1 MEIAMNRFSLLR
13 ELTRPALAGV
23 ALALV
28 IAACGGSSGTATP
41 AADAPTGAD
50 AGTAASAASAGAE
63 AGAGADNVLT
73 REGGLC
79 ELVPIELAEGALG
92 APIVS
97 AEAKKSSL
105 GLGHSCR
112 ITVDEDTELT
122 LSRSEKE
129 TRDEFEEAFEAVGL
143 TDESVDGLGEAAYR
157 AAGSALGGPG
167 ARLAVYTGERHIS
180 VTLYAAGDQAAM
192 FLASEAIA
200 RALLDLGL

>member
-1 MEIAMNRFSLLR
+1 MNRFSTMR
-13 ELTRPALAGV
+13 ELTGPVLAG
-23 ALALV
+23 LAFAIVL
-28 IAACGGSSGTATP
+28 AACGGSSGAATP
-41 AADAPTGAD
+41 AAEATSGGTGA
-50 AGTAASAASAGAE
+50 AVSAASAAPEQAS
-63 AGAGADNVLT
+63 GADNVLT

-79 ELVPIELAEGALG
+79 ELAADRLAEGALG

-112 ITVDEDTELT
+112 ITVDEDTALT
-122 LSRSEKE
+122 LSRSEKA
-129 TRDEFEEAFEAVGL
+129 TREEFEEAFEAVGL

-180 VTLYAAGDQAAM
+180 MTLYADGDQAAM
-192 FLASEAIA
+192 FEASEAIA

>member
-1 MEIAMNRFSLLR
+1 MEIAMNRFSSLR
-13 ELTRPALAGV
+13 ELTGPALAGL
-23 ALALV
+23 ALAIV
-28 IAACGGSSGTATP
+28 VAACGGSSVPAEP
-41 AADAPTGAD
+41 AAETSSGGDT
-50 AGTAASAASAGAE
+50 GTAASAAPEQASGQ
-63 AGAGADNVLT
+63 DNVLT

-112 ITVDEDTELT
+112 ITVDEDTALT
-122 LSRSEKE
+122 LSRSEKA
-129 TRDEFEEAFEAVGL
+129 TREEFEEAFEAVGL

-167 ARLAVYTGERHIS
+167 ARLAVYTGERYIS
-180 VTLYAAGDQAAM
+180 MALYADGDQAAM
-192 FLASEAIA
+192 FEASEAIA